1 MNVSGGAVTRDA
13 VNKNEAVR
21 LLEFLSLDLAQYM
34 YAQVNHEYPEKKE
47 FHTPESLAVL
57 VAARKVSKK
66 EYLNKISEI

>member
-34 YAQVNHEYPEKKE
+34 L
-47 FHTPESLAVL
+47 SL
-57 VAARKVSKK
+57 
-66 EYLNKISEI
+66 IHI